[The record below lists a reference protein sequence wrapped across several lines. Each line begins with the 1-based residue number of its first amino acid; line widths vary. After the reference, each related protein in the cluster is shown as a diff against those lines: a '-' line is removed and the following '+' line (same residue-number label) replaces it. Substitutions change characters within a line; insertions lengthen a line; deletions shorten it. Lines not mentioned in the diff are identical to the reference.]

1 MQSTL
6 PPAIRVLCSSCSSAP
21 RRPFGSSAPPR
32 RFAAPMATAAQGR
45 GCRGRRALHRLDG
58 DVHALAVARGLLFT
72 ASDSGRVRAW
82 AAPGCFNRGYLD
94 VSRGR
99 VPALAACGGTLVTS
113 HSGGLSL
120 LSSAPIEAPP
130 RRPPRRLKLL
140 RAARR
145 RSPVGGAPELQVR
158 PAEADAASPRPRSAE
173 LPARGPQ

>member
-1 MQSTL
+1 MAAARRRV
-6 PPAIRVLCSSCSSAP
+6 AIYHCLA
-21 RRPFGSSAPPR
+21 
-32 RFAAPMATAAQGR
+32 
-45 GCRGRRALHRLDG
+45 ALHRLDG

-99 VPALAACGGTLVTS
+99 VPALASCGGTLVTS

-130 RRPPRRLKLL
+130 RRPPPISSGRRP
-140 RAARR
+140 RAPSPARR
-145 RSPVGGAPELQVR
+145 G
-158 PAEADAASPRPRSAE
+158 
-173 LPARGPQ
+173 